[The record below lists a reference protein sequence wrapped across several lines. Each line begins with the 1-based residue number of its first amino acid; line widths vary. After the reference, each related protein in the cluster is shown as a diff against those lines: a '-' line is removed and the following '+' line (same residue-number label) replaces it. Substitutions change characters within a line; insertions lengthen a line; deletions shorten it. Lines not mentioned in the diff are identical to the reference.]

1 MKWSPRII
9 FIIIL
14 ILGLGVVPLLA
25 DYFDEPFYTV
35 MFSRMLILSI
45 GAVSL
50 NLILGFGGMVSF
62 GHAVYLGIGSYM
74 VGIGTMHVVEDGIE
88 WMANGFLQIALAI
101 VFSALAGLVIGAIS
115 LRTRGVYF
123 IMITLAFSQ
132 MLYFVAV
139 GNERYGG
146 DDGLSLYMRSDFN
159 GLIDISN
166 DNSLY
171 YLNFV
176 FLLLSL
182 YLSHRLINSRFGMLI
197 RGAKSNEQR
206 MRAIGFPVFRYQLVA
221 FVIAGTICGIAGV
234 LSANQTEF
242 VNPSVMH
249 WTRSGDLIIMT
260 VLGGL
265 GTLFGPVIGAVAF
278 LFLEEFLSGITEYW
292 QLYFGPMLVLVVIFA
307 RGGIDGMLVGL
318 DKWWSRNSTVKNE
331 EVD

>member
-1 MKWSPRII
+1 
-9 FIIIL
+9 
-14 ILGLGVVPLLA
+14 
-25 DYFDEPFYTV
+25 
-35 MFSRMLILSI
+35 
-45 GAVSL
+45 
-50 NLILGFGGMVSF
+50 
-62 GHAVYLGIGSYM
+62 
-74 VGIGTMHVVEDGIE
+74 
-88 WMANGFLQIALAI
+88 MANGFLQIALAI

-159 GLIDISN
+159 GLIDITN

-292 QLYFGPMLVLVVIFA
+292 QLFFGPMLVLVVIFA

-318 DKWWSRNSTVKNE
+318 DQWWSRNSPVKNE
-331 EVD
+331 KVD

>member
-9 FIIIL
+9 FIVIL
-14 ILGLGVVPLLA
+14 MLGLGVVPLLA
-25 DYFDEPFYTV
+25 DYFGEPFYTV

-74 VGIGTMHVVEDGIE
+74 VGIGTMHAVEDGIE

-132 MLYFVAV
+132 MLYYVAV
-139 GNERYGG
+139 GNEKYGG

-176 FLLLSL
+176 CLLLSL

-197 RGAKSNEQR
+197 RGAKSNEKR

-249 WTRSGDLIIMT
+249 WTHSGELIIMT

-292 QLYFGPMLVLVVIFA
+292 QLFFGPMLVLVVIFA

-318 DKWWSRNSTVKNE
+318 DQWWSRNSPVKNE
-331 EVD
+331 KVD

>member
-1 MKWSPRII
+1 MNWSPRTA
-9 FIIIL
+9 FITLLMI
-14 ILGLGVVPLLA
+14 GLGAVPLIA
-25 DYFDEPFYTV
+25 DGIDEPFYTV

-50 NLILGFGGMVSF
+50 NLILGYGGMVSF

-74 VGIGTMHVVEDGIE
+74 VGIGTIHAIEDGIE
-88 WMANGFLQIALAI
+88 WMGNGFIHFAVSI
-101 VFSALAGLVIGAIS
+101 VFSALVGLVIGAIS

-132 MLYFVAV
+132 MFYFVAV
-139 GNERYGG
+139 GNEKYGG

-159 GLIDISN
+159 GLFDISN
-166 DNSLY
+166 DNTLY

-176 FLLLSL
+176 ILLASL
-182 YLSHRLINSRFGMLI
+182 YVSHRIINSRFGMMI

-206 MRAIGFPVFRYQLVA
+206 MASIGFPVFRYRLIA
-221 FVIAGTICGIAGV
+221 FVIAGTICGMAGV

-249 WTRSGDLIIMT
+249 WTRSGDLIIMI

-292 QLYFGPMLVLVVIFA
+292 QLIFGPMLVLVVIFA
-307 RGGIDGMLVGL
+307 RGGIDGMLVLL
-318 DKWWSRNSTVKNE
+318 DGWWNRYSLKNKA
-331 EVD
+331 

>member
-1 MKWSPRII
+1 
-9 FIIIL
+9 
-14 ILGLGVVPLLA
+14 
-25 DYFDEPFYTV
+25 
-35 MFSRMLILSI
+35 MLILSI

-74 VGIGTMHVVEDGIE
+74 VGIGTIHAVEDGIE
-88 WMANGFLQIALAI
+88 WMANGFLQITLAI
-101 VFSALAGLVIGAIS
+101 VFSALTGLVIGAIS

-159 GLIDISN
+159 GLIDITN

-197 RGAKSNEQR
+197 RGAKSNKQR

-242 VNPSVMH
+242 INPSVMH

-318 DKWWSRNSTVKNE
+318 DKWWSKNSTVNNE